1 MTMGFGELR
10 GRWRTVRWFRGLAL
24 GAVALCAGAAAPEE
38 SAAPREL
45 RTGEAIERRLAG
57 GEAHAYRVEVPPG
70 ARLLVTVEQRG
81 IDIAV
86 EAVRGGET
94 SLAVDGPLDSEGPE
108 SLLLPPEMAGAVEI
122 RVLSP
127 SPGAAPGNYAIR
139 LEEIGEESE
148 AERGRL
154 EAERLLTEAGAANR
168 GEGAEDKRK
177 AAALYEQAE
186 GLWRSFGRGTE
197 EARSLLARGGIALA
211 LGEPKAA
218 LDRYSE
224 ALGHFSALADEGG
237 QAAAWSG
244 LGLART
250 AVGEPSGA
258 AEAQRRALDL
268 ERRLGRTYEQ
278 AKALNNLG
286 FALHSGGSLREAL
299 TVYRQALDAFAAA
312 GETGSWKAN
321 VLHNLAAVYHG
332 LGEPEAALAAD
343 REVLALWRVLGDR
356 RGEARTLN
364 NLGALYN
371 DLGDYGRALDA
382 YTPALALFRASGDRL
397 WEAAVLR
404 NRGAAYYGLGDLPR
418 ALEDLEGSLSIRRAA
433 GDAKGAAAA
442 EVSVGYARLRSGEVA
457 RALDLGR
464 RSAAAAAASSDRRG
478 EMLARLLAGKASLVA
493 GDAEGA
499 LVELGPAL
507 DLARQIEDRID
518 EAAVHQLLGAAQ
530 LALGRAEPASRSFE
544 ASLGLAR
551 AIESPARIIEA
562 LVGLARAERTLGR
575 LVSARGRLDEALGL
589 IETLRASESD
599 PDLRASYLAAQR
611 AAFEM
616 AIDLAM
622 AAREPGA
629 ALEIAE
635 RCRARS
641 LLDLLQEARADVR
654 EGIDPALRER
664 ERDLLVRLN
673 AKAGRRAELQS
684 RPAGEERRRAA
695 EAEVRA
701 ALAEL
706 AALDGEI
713 RAKSPRY
720 AALTRPKP
728 ASAAEVQALLSDG
741 SLLLEV
747 SLGEERSFL
756 FAVDA
761 ETVAG
766 FELPPRAGVEAA
778 ARAVYERLSVLGAD
792 GWDLDRAAKRLSSM
806 LLGPV
811 AARLGERRLVVV
823 LDGELQYVP
832 FAALPIPD
840 AGATDERGLSIPL
853 LARHEV
859 VDALS
864 ASSVVL
870 ARRLGSR
877 ESAPGTVAVFAD
889 PVFNP
894 EDPRVRRSP
903 EARHTSSSRR
913 SSAGSDE
920 FARLPWT
927 RREAEAIAAIAAT
940 TPRDRSLVALD
951 FQASR
956 ATALSPEI
964 AGYRIVHFA
973 THGVIDAATPA
984 LSGLMLSRVSEGGAP
999 QEGFLGLRD
1008 VYNLRLGADLVVLS
1022 GCETALGQK
1031 VRGEGLVG
1039 LTRGFLY
1046 GGARQVLASLWR
1058 VEDRATAE
1066 LMSRLYRGLLAEG
1079 LAPGAALRKAQLAV
1093 RAEPRWRSPFYWSG
1107 FVLQGD
1113 WAGLEGHG
1121 GPT

>member
-1 MTMGFGELR
+1 MRKKMGIGDLR
-10 GRWRTVRWFRGLAL
+10 GLDRSVRRICGL
-24 GAVALCAGAAAPEE
+24 GAAAAVFAAAALPQET
-38 SAAPREL
+38 AAPRQL
-45 RTGEAIERRLAG
+45 RAGKAIERRLAG
-57 GEAHAYRVEVPPG
+57 GEAHAYFVDARPG

-81 IDIAV
+81 IDVAV
-86 EAVRGGET
+86 EAARAEQL
-94 SLAVDGPLDSEGPE
+94 LAVDGPLDSEGPE
-108 SLLLPPEMAGAVEI
+108 SLLLPPEMVGTVEI

-127 SPGAAPGNYAIR
+127 SPGAAPGTYAIR
-139 LEEIGEESE
+139 LEEIGEGSE
-148 AERGRL
+148 AERGRV

-168 GEGAEDKRK
+168 REGAEDKRQ
-177 AAALYEQAE
+177 AAALYEQA
-186 GLWRSFGRGTE
+186 GLRWRALGRGSD
-197 EARSLLARGGIALA
+197 EARCALARGGIALA
-211 LGEPKAA
+211 LGEPTAA
-218 LDRYSE
+218 LDRFSE
-224 ALGHFSALADEGG
+224 ALDRFAALGDEGG

-250 AVGEPSGA
+250 AAGDTSGA

-299 TVYRQALDAFAAA
+299 VVYGQALDAFAAA

-332 LGEPEAALAAD
+332 LGEPAAALAAD
-343 REVLALWRVLGDR
+343 REVLALWRALGDR

-371 DLGDYGRALDA
+371 DLGDFGRALDA
-382 YTPALALFRASGDRL
+382 YTPALALFQASGDRL
-397 WEAAVLR
+397 WEASVLR
-404 NRGAAYYGLGDLPR
+404 NRGAAYYGLGDLSR
-418 ALEDLEGSLSIRRAA
+418 ALEDLEGALAIRRAA

-442 EVSVGYARLRSGEVA
+442 EVAVGYARLQAGEVGP
-457 RALDLGR
+457 ALDLGR
-464 RSAAAAAASSDRRG
+464 RSAAAANAASDRRG
-478 EMLARLLAGKASLVA
+478 ELLARLLSGKASLAA
-493 GDAEGA
+493 GEAEAA
-499 LVELGPAL
+499 LADLGPAL

-530 LALGRAEPASRSFE
+530 LALGRAEPASRSFD
-544 ASLGLAR
+544 AALDLAR
-551 AIESPARIIEA
+551 TVQSPVRSIEA
-562 LVGLARAERTLGR
+562 LVGLARAERKLGR
-575 LVSARGRLDEALGL
+575 PETARGRLDEALGL

-622 AAREPGA
+622 AAREPA
-629 ALEIAE
+629 AGLEIAE
-635 RCRARS
+635 RSRARS
-641 LLDLLQEARADVR
+641 LLDLLQESRADIR

-673 AKAGRRAELQS
+673 AKAGRRAELSS

-695 EAEVRA
+695 EVEVRA
-701 ALAEL
+701 AIDEL
-706 AALDGEI
+706 AALDAEI
-713 RAKSPRY
+713 RAKSPHY
-720 AALTRPKP
+720 AELTRPRP
-728 ASAAEVQALLSDG
+728 ATAAEIQALLADG

-756 FAVDA
+756 WAVDA
-761 ETVAG
+761 ESVAG
-766 FELPPRAGVEAA
+766 FTLPPRAEVEAA
-778 ARAVYERLSVLGAD
+778 ARAVYERLSVLG
-792 GWDLDRAAKRLSSM
+792 GEGENLDRAAARLSAM

-811 AARLGERRLVVV
+811 AARLGERRLIVV

-840 AGATDERGLSIPL
+840 AGAAEGGRPIPL

-859 VDALS
+859 ADALS

-870 ARRLGSR
+870 ARRLGR
-877 ESAPGTVAVFAD
+877 RVPAPGAVAVLAD
-889 PVFNP
+889 PVFGP
-894 EDPRVRRSP
+894 DDPRVRRSP
-903 EARHTSSSRR
+903 EGAAA
-913 SSAGSDE
+913 AGSNLRAPAPREADA

-940 TPRDRSLVALD
+940 PAIPPRGRSLLALD
-951 FQASR
+951 FEANR

-964 AGYRIVHFA
+964 ARYRIVHFA

-984 LSGLMLSRVSEGGAP
+984 LSGLMLSRVDERGAP
-999 QEGFLGLRD
+999 EEGFLGLPD

-1066 LMSRLYRGLLAEG
+1066 LMSRFYRGLLAEG
-1079 LAPGAALRKAQLAV
+1079 LTPAAALRKAQLGV
-1093 RAEPRWRSPFYWSG
+1093 RAEARWRSPYYWSG

-1113 WAGLEGHG
+1113 WAGS
-1121 GPT
+1121 